1 VVALKFK
8 PKKELKDY
16 QTQEKLVSIDERVE
30 EAMNFR
36 KELNNLEVS
45 EANRIRKL
53 REQNVENQ
61 LKKLRQDQR
70 KEREQVERKIQV
82 QENNLIIRMKRDFD
96 ILRK

>member
-1 VVALKFK
+1 MNL
-8 PKKELKDY
+8 LIMTN
-16 QTQEKLVSIDERVE
+16 QSNRVE